1 MTFAK
6 AVVAPEPRNDLV
18 KKGAWVYAAL
28 LVLLAIGQL
37 YAFEKF
43 IPLIQAYGLPG
54 GQGATTVFAAV
65 IVVAEVFALPF
76 LLRMPLS
83 PLMRLMSAFF
93 GVLVPAIWLV
103 LSLIALINGG
113 IENGGILGAK
123 VTVGA
128 TTQAIIA
135 LVLTALAGW
144 SLWGLSLRKKI

>member
-18 KKGAWVYAAL
+18 KKVAWAYAAL
-28 LVLLAIGQL
+28 LVVLAIGQL

-43 IPLIQAYGLPG
+43 IPLVQAYGLPG
-54 GQGATTVFAAV
+54 GQGSATALAAV

-83 PLMRLMSAFF
+83 PLMRLKSAFF
-93 GVLVPAIWLV
+93 GALVPAIWLV
-103 LSLIALINGG
+103 LSVIALISGG

-128 TTQAIIA
+128 TTQVIIA
-135 LVLTALAGW
+135 LVLAALAGW